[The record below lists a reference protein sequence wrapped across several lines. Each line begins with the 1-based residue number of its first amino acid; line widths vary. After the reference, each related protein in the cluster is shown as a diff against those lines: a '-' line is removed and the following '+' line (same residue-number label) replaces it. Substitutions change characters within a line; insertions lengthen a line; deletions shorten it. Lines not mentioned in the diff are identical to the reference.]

1 MNYRCLQER
10 RTLVN
15 NNFLAPADLAGDL
28 GAVGHA
34 GQAALEGPAQPAAV
48 QEAGVVE
55 GHAAVRAPG
64 ADVVGGQEAHGI
76 ACVQGGAVGA
86 GAVGANGIACAQGG
100 AVVGAGAVG
109 AIGGQVVVGANGGQ
123 GAVGAAAGNRE
134 DPLVV
139 YEENGRLKMEFG
151 EFGADGRISVS
162 TLPRPMKPEVLLS
175 SLESRYCNVGFRYQN
190 ICQDSP
196 SGAAGVRQ
204 EQVTAQIHMQPN
216 QNTNP
221 FRLKS
226 CHKKY
231 GLKCE
236 NILDEIELDS
246 YVNRSLIKHK
256 FSLSEHDLYR
266 SSNRDDYMTMSSPAK
281 RGSKK

>member
-1 MNYRCLQER
+1 MQER

-15 NNFLAPADLAGDL
+15 HNFRAPADLAGDL

-64 ADVVGGQEAHGI
+64 AEAVVGGQEA
-76 ACVQGGAVGA
+76 VG
-86 GAVGANGIACAQGG
+86 AQGG

-175 SLESRYCNVGFRYQN
+175 SLESCYCNVGYRYQN
-190 ICQDSP
+190 ICQDIP
-196 SGAAGVRQ
+196 SGAAGFRQ